1 MITKNSLKTNQKIK
15 TETMVEATN
24 NSYDVKISL
33 DLSHQGKSPI
43 YKKILAS
50 DYQSLITAANKLATK
65 HEISPA
71 EIKLKYH
78 DGDNWVVV
86 EDDNDVQ
93 MAFALANRNNVKL
106 IFAIRH
112 H

>member
-1 MITKNSLKTNQKIK
+1 MITKNSLKNKN
-15 TETMVEATN
+15 ETMVEATN
-24 NSYDVKISL
+24 TSYDVKISL

-43 YKKILAS
+43 FKKILAA
-50 DYQSLITAANKLATK
+50 DFQTLITAANKLATK
-65 HEISPA
+65 HEISPE

-86 EDDNDVQ
+86 EDENDVQ
-93 MAFALANRNNVKL
+93 MAFAMANRNNAKL

-112 H
+112 P